1 MDNPQQYQPLSHA
14 LNPPIVP
21 TPYEEEEEEEEEEEG
36 EDEVAVENQL
46 GRDDEDGDGVAG
58 PSNAPHRSLN
68 PTASSKPRDAP
79 SSSNRLQSNGRPAP
93 DDTERKRRPGR
104 PRGSKNRRPRAPGTD
119 ASATQ
124 PVGSRASPPTSTNT
138 GFHQYQTPATPG
150 EIHPHNQ
157 QYYEFQWRVL
167 NLCAEFYGA
176 AEELVKATPP
186 LVIAQCYQMGSTVK
200 VDPLTMLSEA
210 KKICDA
216 LLASPVR
223 LTTHPPPLPVTFIPS
238 YTLPSTPSSQQSIPP
253 SNGKTTPVTQSTATM
268 ITNPQSFAVP
278 MSHPQQP
285 SQQFVPS
292 MYNSPAYPTVPYY
305 GYGAYGG
312 YYPSVPQAGP
322 SAGSSTPPTS
332 SNAANN
338 NSAGNQGAWSD
349 EETEKLK
356 KLAEEHRNS
365 SGDITWDALC
375 EKWGNSRTRHQIL
388 IKATSLGLKESSSRG
403 TKRRRDTD
411 SHASSDRQPPPP
423 PTPSAPSGST
433 NQAVAPVAPAM
444 SVPPPQQTTQS
455 AQATV
460 SPASSTPGPSTHPS
474 PAIRHAP
481 PQQQQQQ
488 QQQIQQTTT
497 SHRSPPQ
504 QSQPRPNT
512 PRFTYPMPTVAA
524 ATSPVISPSTIQR
537 PDAQSAA
544 NPYYRRPNPPAQPSG
559 SKQPPPPHGHGGVAG
574 APQYMYQHNGRRE
587 P

>member
-21 TPYEEEEEEEEEEEG
+21 APYEEEEEEEEEG
-36 EDEVAVENQL
+36 EDEVAVEDQL

-58 PSNAPHRSLN
+58 
-68 PTASSKPRDAP
+68 KQRDGP
-79 SSSNRLQSNGRPAP
+79 SSSSRLQSNGRPAP
-93 DDTERKRRPGR
+93 HDTDRKRRPGR
-104 PRGSKNRRPRAPGTD
+104 PRGSKNRRPRASGTD
-119 ASATQ
+119 ASNTH
-124 PVGSRASPPTSTNT
+124 PTGSQASPPASTNL
-138 GFHQYQTPATPG
+138 GFHQYQAPAAPG

-186 LVIAQCYQMGSTVK
+186 LVIAQCYHVGQAVK
-200 VDPLTMLSEA
+200 VDPLVMLSEA
-210 KKICDA
+210 KQACDT
-216 LLASPVR
+216 LLASPSR
-223 LTTHPPPLPVTFIPS
+223 LTTNPPPLPLTFIPS
-238 YTLPSTPSSQQSIPP
+238 YTLPAAPPSQQPTPP
-253 SNGKTTPVTQSTATM
+253 SNGKATPVTQSSAAV
-268 ITNPQSFAVP
+268 ITNPQSFVVP

-292 MYNSPAYPTVPYY
+292 VYNNPAYPTAPYY
-305 GYGAYGG
+305 GYGGYAG

-322 SAGSSTPPTS
+322 SAGSSSPPIST
-332 SNAANN
+332 NAINS

-356 KLAEEHRNS
+356 KLAEEHRNNN
-365 SGDITWDALC
+365 GDIAWDALC

-411 SHASSDRQPPPP
+411 AHTVPDRQPPPA
-423 PTPSAPSGST
+423 PTPSAPPSNT
-433 NQAVAPVAPAM
+433 NQVVTPVASSMAATP
-444 SVPPPQQTTQS
+444 VQQTTQP

-460 SPASSTPGPSTHPS
+460 SPASSTPAPSTHPS

-481 PQQQQQQ
+481 PQQQLQQP
-488 QQQIQQTTT
+488 T
-497 SHRSPPQ
+497 SHQSPHLQPQ
-504 QSQPRPNT
+504 PPPST
-512 PRFTYPMPTVAA
+512 PRFTYPMPTMAA

-537 PDAQSAA
+537 ADGQSVTT
-544 NPYYRRPNPPAQPSG
+544 NSYYRRTNPPAQASG
-559 SKQPPPPHGHGGVAG
+559 SKQTSQPHGHAGGAG
-574 APQYMYQHNGRRE
+574 AAQYMYQHNGRRE
-587 P
+587 S

>member
-21 TPYEEEEEEEEEEEG
+21 APYEEEEEEEEEEG

-46 GRDDEDGDGVAG
+46 GREDEDGDGVAG
-58 PSNAPHRSLN
+58 PSNTPHRVLN
-68 PTASSKPRDAP
+68 PTSGSKQRDAP

-93 DDTERKRRPGR
+93 DDTDRKRRPGR
-104 PRGSKNRRPRAPGTD
+104 PRGSKNRRPRGPATD
-119 ASATQ
+119 ASTTQ
-124 PVGSRASPPTSTNT
+124 PVGSRTSPPASANT

-210 KKICDA
+210 KRICDA

-223 LTTHPPPLPVTFIPS
+223 LTTHPPPLPLTFIPS
-238 YTLPSTPSSQQSIPP
+238 YTPLSAPPSQRSIPS
-253 SNGKTTPVTQSTATM
+253 SNGKTTPVAQSTATV
-268 ITNPQSFAVP
+268 ITNPQSFVVP
-278 MSHPQQP
+278 MSHAQQP
-285 SQQFVPS
+285 SQQFVPN
-292 MYNSPAYPTVPYY
+292 MYNNPAYPTAPYY

-322 SAGSSTPPTS
+322 SAGSSTPPISANTIN
-332 SNAANN
+332 SNN
-338 NSAGNQGAWSD
+338 AGNQGAWSD

-356 KLAEEHRNS
+356 KLAEEHRSN
-365 SGDITWDALC
+365 SGDIAWDALC

-411 SHASSDRQPPPP
+411 GHTAPDRQPPPS
-423 PTPSAPSGST
+423 TPSAPPSNT
-433 NQAVAPVAPAM
+433 NQVVTPVAASM
-444 SVPPPQQTTQS
+444 SVPPPQQTAQP

-488 QQQIQQTTT
+488 LQQTT
-497 SHRSPPQ
+497 SHQSPHQ
-504 QSQPRPNT
+504 QSQPPPT
-512 PRFTYPMPTVAA
+512 TSRFTYPMPTVAA

-537 PDAQSAA
+537 PDAQSTA
-544 NPYYRRPNPPAQPSG
+544 NPYYRRPNPSAQPSG
-559 SKQPPPPHGHGGVAG
+559 SKQPPQPHGHSGGVAG

>member
-14 LNPPIVP
+14 LNPPI
-21 TPYEEEEEEEEEEEG
+21 EEEG

-46 GRDDEDGDGVAG
+46 GREDEDGDGVAG
-58 PSNAPHRSLN
+58 PSNTPHRVLN
-68 PTASSKPRDAP
+68 PTSGSKQRDAP

-93 DDTERKRRPGR
+93 DDTDRKRRPGR
-104 PRGSKNRRPRAPGTD
+104 PRGSKNRRPRGPATD
-119 ASATQ
+119 A
-124 PVGSRASPPTSTNT
+124 
-138 GFHQYQTPATPG
+138 TPATPG

-210 KKICDA
+210 KRICDA

-223 LTTHPPPLPVTFIPS
+223 LTTHPPPLPLTFIPS
-238 YTLPSTPSSQQSIPP
+238 YTPLSAPPSQRSIPS
-253 SNGKTTPVTQSTATM
+253 SNGKTTPVAQSTATV
-268 ITNPQSFAVP
+268 ITNPQSFVVP
-278 MSHPQQP
+278 MSHAQQP
-285 SQQFVPS
+285 SQQFVPN
-292 MYNSPAYPTVPYY
+292 MYNNPAYPTAPYY

-322 SAGSSTPPTS
+322 SAGSSTPPISANTIN
-332 SNAANN
+332 SNN
-338 NSAGNQGAWSD
+338 AGNQGAWSD

-356 KLAEEHRNS
+356 KLAEEHRSN
-365 SGDITWDALC
+365 SGDIAWDALC
-375 EKWGNSRTRHQIL
+375 EKWGNSRTRNRH
-388 IKATSLGLKESSSRG
+388 SRG

-411 SHASSDRQPPPP
+411 GHTAPDRQPPPS
-423 PTPSAPSGST
+423 TPSAPPSNT
-433 NQAVAPVAPAM
+433 NQVVTPVAASM
-444 SVPPPQQTTQS
+444 SVPPPQQTAQP

-488 QQQIQQTTT
+488 LQQTT
-497 SHRSPPQ
+497 SHQSPHQ
-504 QSQPRPNT
+504 QSQPPPT
-512 PRFTYPMPTVAA
+512 TSRFTYPMPTVAA

-537 PDAQSAA
+537 PDAQSTA
-544 NPYYRRPNPPAQPSG
+544 NPYYRRPNPSAQPSG
-559 SKQPPPPHGHGGVAG
+559 SKQPPQPHGHGGGVAG